1 MQSMYILPPPN
12 PVKLIHC
19 ALECSVKCLASAQA
33 GLIYLMCWGQQIF
46 TPAPCRRC
54 GCLRQLRLRRCLL
67 ALRSWHLR
75 TLDTELQ
82 IVFLSLSQTLLI
94 FLTILLQ
101 FINDNEDVNFLQI
114 KITLN
119 LLKLWNSWVS
129 QLSEKKILS
138 STPFTLGGQI
148 SN

>member
-1 MQSMYILPPPN
+1 MKTQQTGPAFYSSGLSQSVIPDCLHYICYSGAIMQSMYILPPPK

-114 KITLN
+114 K
-119 LLKLWNSWVS
+119 
-129 QLSEKKILS
+129 
-138 STPFTLGGQI
+138 
-148 SN
+148 